1 MERKGLVT
9 STVDERPGEGPS
21 RRIYTATPQG
31 LRALVAA
38 HILHGDLPMGA
49 KG

>member
-21 RRIYTATPQG
+21 RRIYMPTPQG